1 MATSVRI
8 KRRDASGAAGAPSTL
23 LNGELA
29 YNEND
34 NTLYYG
40 FGVGSGTTA
49 ASIKSIAGEG
59 SYFNRSQSIQANRIL
74 AGPGS
79 GLAAAP
85 DYRLLVSDDIPSLA
99 HTKISDFDA
108 GVQANTLDSLTAAA
122 ANVDIGSNRLVGVA
136 DPVDATDAA
145 NKQYVDAARSGLD
158 VKASVRAAST
168 ANITLANTQTMDGIS
183 LAVGDRVLVKDQNA
197 NEDNGIYVVVS
208 GASWTRATD
217 ADADAEVTSGLF
229 TFVEEGTVN
238 QNKGFVL
245 TTDGTITVGTT
256 GLDFA
261 QFSDTGII
269 TAGNGLTQ
277 AGQAFNVGV
286 GFGLTVSSTEVRIS
300 SSYAGQSS
308 ITTVGTISSG
318 GWQGSSIGVA
328 YGGTGLTSVA
338 KGSVLVANS
347 ANSISALDGG
357 GSNDGILTYDSSGD
371 TISWQTTID
380 GGSF

>member
-85 DYRLLVSDDIPSLA
+85 NYRLLVSDDIPSLA